1 VNSQGDG
8 RIERANEAAMILSSL
23 EEGPPEY
30 TPDLD
35 EAERLLANQ
44 VRLLGADHPDLLAA
58 RNNLVH

>member
-1 VNSQGDG
+1 
-8 RIERANEAAMILSSL
+8 MILSSL

-44 VRLLGADHPDLLAA
+44 VRLLAADHPDLLAA